1 MAAVIDLGPDE
12 RHAGIERPAMNRR
25 AALSVVRGR
34 DGRSVVTQAYSPSP
48 LRLLMPKNH
57 GSAAWIYTSTYGG
70 GLVDGDRIAMD
81 VDVGPGAAAFLSTQA
96 WTKVYRSPNGTS
108 HELHARVA
116 PGGLLAAVP
125 DPIVCFAA
133 SRYRQTQSFDV
144 SVDSGLVVV
153 DWVSSGRHASGER
166 WAFHEYVARLRVKV
180 GDKLVLHDA
189 VALRAPDG
197 DLPDRLGRYDVLAVV
212 LIAGQP
218 LREPAT
224 ELQRRIGAMPLQRR
238 PHQHVMAA
246 PVGDDGCVMRFAGTS
261 FEQTARTIRDYLAF
275 VPGLLGDDPWAR
287 KW

>member
-1 MAAVIDLGPDE
+1 VIQLDRDV
-12 RHAGIERPAMNRR
+12 RHAGIERSAMNRR
-25 AALSVVRGR
+25 AVLSVVRGH

-57 GSAAWIYTSTYGG
+57 GSAAWIYTSSYGG

-108 HELHARVA
+108 QELHARVA
-116 PGGLLAAVP
+116 PGGLLAIVP

-133 SRYRQTQSFDV
+133 SRYRQTQSFHV
-144 SVDSGLVVV
+144 SVDSGLVLV

-189 VALRAPDG
+189 VALRAEDG
-197 DLPDRLGRYDVLAVV
+197 HLPDRLGRYDVLAVV
-212 LIAGQP
+212 LISGQR
-218 LREPAT
+218 LREPAS
-224 ELQRRIGAMPLQRR
+224 ELQERIAAMPMQRR
-238 PHQHVMAA
+238 PGQHVMAA
-246 PVGDDGCVMRFAGTS
+246 PVGDDGCVMRIAGTS

-275 VPGLLGDDPWAR
+275 VPAVLGDDPWAR